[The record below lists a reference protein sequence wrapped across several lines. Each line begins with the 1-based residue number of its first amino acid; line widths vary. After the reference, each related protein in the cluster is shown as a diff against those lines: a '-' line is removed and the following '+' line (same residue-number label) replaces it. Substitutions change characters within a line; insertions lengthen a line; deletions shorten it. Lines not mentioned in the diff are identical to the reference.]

1 MEKITGKTGRSNM
14 NNKIAIVVTTLLMAL
29 PAVLLAQPV
38 TMADQFREDGKIWV
52 VIAVFGTLL
61 AGFFVYLFIVD
72 RKIDRLEKKVE
83 DKEKT

>member
-1 MEKITGKTGRSNM
+1 MEKTTGKTGRSNM
-14 NNKIAIVVTTLLMAL
+14 NKIIAIFVTALLMAL
-29 PAVLLAQPV
+29 PVILQAQPV

-72 RKIDRLEKKVE
+72 KKIDRLEKKVE